1 MEKLQI
7 NPAFYELMGGTV
19 GIFIGIIGLL
29 WMAVLFV
36 LPFVV
41 WSINTE
47 VSRANNLLREQLKL
61 AEEANKLLRLIISK
75 R

>member
-1 MEKLQI
+1 METLQI

-19 GIFIGIIGLL
+19 GILIGIIGLL
-29 WMAVLFV
+29 WMVVLFV